1 MTQSLVFKSACHLH
15 RIYTNHTGGNLVGER
30 FATVSTVAEQTFFFL
45 QLLDVRYKF
54 QKDQSYG
61 LSKTS
66 EEKLQSRI
74 PYR

>member
-1 MTQSLVFKSACHLH
+1 MFSSLSVSEFSQCILYIESKVHVTISLH
-15 RIYTNHTGGNLVGER
+15 DHQTLFLLIY
-30 FATVSTVAEQTFFFL
+30 
-45 QLLDVRYKF
+45 LLDVRYKF

>member
-1 MTQSLVFKSACHLH
+1 MQ
-15 RIYTNHTGGNLVGER
+15 I
-30 FATVSTVAEQTFFFL
+30 AELSQHIILFL